1 MAMETKILGKGVYDL
16 TEAAKLTGL
25 RRARVKEWFQGRDAR
40 PGAGSVFRS
49 DYDAINGD
57 LAISF
62 LDLVE
67 LFIAGQLREHG
78 VSLQCIRRIH
88 SRLKAQWKTK
98 HPFSRR
104 EIRSDGKR
112 LFACE
117 LDEHERGEVYDVH
130 TRQTVFDTVLLPFL
144 KKINYDQATHL
155 ARKWSIAPHVVVDPA
170 IGFGKPVIEAAGIT
184 TRVLAAAYRANDRDA
199 ALVARWYDVEEKHV
213 LAAVEFEDRLAA

>member
-1 MAMETKILGKGVYDL
+1 METKILGKGVYDL

-78 VSLQCIRRIH
+78 VSLQYIRRIH
-88 SRLKAQWKTK
+88 SQLKRGGRPST
-98 HPFSRR
+98 
-104 EIRSDGKR
+104 RSVEARSGPTVSGSSP
-112 LFACE
+112 A
-117 LDEHERGEVYDVH
+117 
-130 TRQTVFDTVLLPFL
+130 TR
-144 KKINYDQATHL
+144 
-155 ARKWSIAPHVVVDPA
+155 
-170 IGFGKPVIEAAGIT
+170 
-184 TRVLAAAYRANDRDA
+184 
-199 ALVARWYDVEEKHV
+199 
-213 LAAVEFEDRLAA
+213 

>member
-1 MAMETKILGKGVYDL
+1 METKILGKGVYDL

-78 VSLQCIRRIH
+78 VSLRYIRRIH
-88 SRLKAQWKTK
+88 SQLKTRWKTE

-104 EIRSDGKR
+104 EIRSDGMR
-112 LFACE
+112 FFACD
-117 LDEHERGEVYDVH
+117 LDEHEHGDVH
-130 TRQTVFDTVLLPFL
+130 DVQTRQKVFYTVLLPFL
-144 KKINYDQATHL
+144 KKINYDRATHL
-155 ARKWSIAPHVVVDPA
+155 ARKWSIAPHVVIDPA
-170 IGFGKPVIEAAGIT
+170 ICFGKPIIEAAGIT
-184 TRVLAAAYRANDRDA
+184 TRVLAAAYRANDGETA
-199 ALVARWYDVEEKHV
+199 VVARWYDVEEKHV
-213 LAAVEFEDRLAA
+213 LAAVEFEDRVAA

>member
-1 MAMETKILGKGVYDL
+1 METKFLGKGVYDL
-16 TEAAKLTGL
+16 AEAAKLTGL
-25 RRARVKEWFQGRDAR
+25 RRATVKEWFQGRGAR
-40 PGAGSVFRS
+40 PGAEPVFRS

-67 LFIAGQLREHG
+67 LFVAGQLREHG

-88 SRLKAQWKTK
+88 SDLRAQWKTK

-104 EIRSDGKR
+104 EIASDGKR
-112 LFACE
+112 LLACE
-117 LDEHERGEVYDVH
+117 LDEQERGEIYDVQ
-130 TRQTVFDTVLLPFL
+130 TRRNVFETVILPFL
-144 KKINYDQATHL
+144 EKISYEEATGL
-155 ARKWSIAPHVVVDPA
+155 ARKWSIAPHVVIDPA
-170 IGFGKPVIEAAGIT
+170 IGFGKPTIEAAGIT

-213 LAAVEFEDRLAA
+213 LAAVDFEDRLIA